1 MKTQTLSGVPYSVN
15 DTQVYAYG
23 SSVLLGV
30 LDTNDKTL
38 AIAADWQT
46 NAVDFLAE
54 YRRKLKD
61 ATAAAMEKAKQ
72 QYQ

>member
-1 MKTQTLSGVPYSVN
+1 MKTQTLNGVPYSVN
-15 DTQVYAYG
+15 DNKVYAYG

-30 LDTNDKTL
+30 LETDKPL
-38 AIAADWQT
+38 SIAADWET
-46 NAVDFLAE
+46 KAADFLAD
-54 YRRKLKD
+54 YRQKLKE